1 MPLRD
6 THINSEDKNKDYSTF
21 DANKYNDWDGCVT
34 ALRYHKIFNDY
45 EPRHKELFE
54 YYYSS
59 DTEKEEFRKE
69 YIHPE
74 MYWARK
80 KRSFDYIIEEPIWEV
95 YQFPLFTKKLCNMII
110 EEGEH
115 FGNFLGQYEG
125 VNKGKPYTTT
135 DLILDCIPGIYN
147 PYDTPIGSFY
157 RDIKKIYL
165 RPILKSV
172 WNFIPKDWDK
182 SWIARYRR
190 NEQDYLKFHTDASTC
205 ASIISLN
212 DDYEGGGTIFKR
224 QKKRIDREAGW
235 CTIHPS
241 QLTHRHA
248 GGLITKGKRYILVT
262 FIS

>member
-1 MPLRD
+1 
-6 THINSEDKNKDYSTF
+6 
-21 DANKYNDWDGCVT
+21 
-34 ALRYHKIFNDY
+34 
-45 EPRHKELFE
+45 
-54 YYYSS
+54 
-59 DTEKEEFRKE
+59 
-69 YIHPE
+69 
-74 MYWARK
+74 
-80 KRSFDYIIEEPIWEV
+80 
-95 YQFPLFTKKLCNMII
+95 MII

-147 PYDTPIGSFY
+147 PYDTPIASFY

-165 RPILKSV
+165 KPILKSV

-224 QKKRIDREAGW
+224 QKKRIDREAMQVAAPTG
-235 CTIHPS
+235 P
-241 QLTHRHA
+241 QLKVGTEIVVAARL
-248 GGLITKGKRYILVT
+248 GILNEVT
-262 FIS
+262 RIVLKE